1 MNKHFD
7 LRKRVLVANFPTRF
21 TFELVETGQKFGS
34 YTQAWDWI
42 EKNRTKLNLPLSVSA
57 VEIYEE

>member
-1 MNKHFD
+1 MNKHFH
-7 LRKRVLVANFPTRF
+7 LRMRVLVANFVTRF

-34 YTQAWDWI
+34 YSEAWSWI
-42 EKNRTKLNLPLSVSA
+42 EKNRTTLNLPLSVSA